1 MVDNNWT
8 VKLHHGGQFVD
19 KPRKAYVKGKVA
31 VFNGMEEDK
40 MSLPEFWDMGK
51 ELNYP
56 SPRSYN
62 YYYKIP
68 KLSMA
73 KGLVLLETDMDV
85 LKMLECHLDT
95 YVINAYMV
103 PPDVAAEVQEVHA
116 KNAPVNEE
124 AGDGQPDANDDGM
137 SLGNDEQEDNIVP
150 EELDNQEEA
159 VFMEEL
165 DEAGTDEEKNSD
177 NDVIDEGVNKITF
190 GDEEEDHRLDSDIED
205 DVYRLVDDFVQRAE
219 PDKDGRGSRH
229 NEDDVP
235 VAVSDDEENGSREY
249 DSDELRSIDG
259 SGEDQDISKY
269 VLYRE
274 PTKPQ
279 EKPILK
285 VGMKFVDARQ
295 FRKALRSHAVLSGY
309 DIHFKKNEGGRV
321 TCVCKESQESKKEGE
336 IGCKWRIHAS
346 WNDEESAFIIK
357 TYNPDHGCS
366 RVFENTQATSA
377 VLSNMYIENLRDDP
391 DWKLSAMQ
399 KAVNRELGIDVS
411 TSKIYNAKKKA
422 KKAIEGDFIEQYS
435 LLWDYCNILKIR
447 NPGSYVKM
455 KVERLSEDDKPTF
468 QRLFISYGAWI
479 EGFKS
484 GCRKLI
490 GLDGCFLKGSFGGQL
505 LSAVGRDANNGMFP
519 IAIAVV
525 EAETTDSWTWFLNQL
540 LDAIGSV
547 EDNGWCFISDRQKG
561 LEETFE
567 TVIPQAHHRF
577 CLRHLYANF
586 KTNGFKSLKLK
597 EEMWLAAAAFN
608 KEEFL
613 VHMMNIK
620 KEDLSAY
627 EYLSKV
633 EPSQW
638 ARSYF
643 DPAVKCELLCNN
655 LSESW
660 NHFIIKAR
668 EKPILTMLEMIRRL
682 VMRRIQVNSSKMAK
696 YEGLICPK
704 AQAKLDMC
712 KENSRHCQTLY
723 SGCRQFEVLCHS
735 TFHAV
740 DLDQK
745 TCSCKRWD
753 FTGIPCNHAV
763 AAIWK
768 MKLKPESF
776 VDVYFQ
782 KQTYMKQYKPIM
794 NPLIDKSLWPKTGHE
809 PVLPPVLRSKPG
821 RPKKKRRRATDEAK
835 QPYKLKRLNTS
846 LQCKT
851 CHQYGHNSRTCKG
864 APVLTEG
871 RHKTTRPLRAKGGR
885 PSNDD
890 NGGVGTVT
898 DRGGGNVQMRG
909 GRPVHRGGGSIVRR
923 GGGVFKRGGG
933 STVRGRGGGLVK
945 KGGDRPNRGV
955 SGGVT
960 EGFSGGANSG
970 GGSGDVNVGFSVGT
984 NTGGGSGG
992 VNEGFSGGTNI
1003 GGGSG
1008 GVPDTTSGNG
1018 SAVRDFGGLNDS
1030 LTGGGSPLGSF
1041 GGGAIRREGGA
1052 INIPT
1057 RSLSVRGAVLW
1068 YESSKRTSFKFSQSA
1083 PPNSQD

>member
-1 MVDNNWT
+1 MYICYATRDCKIRTFTMLAVSVVSLVVTIPSSYFLSHFGYRLQVVEKICTISSVVVFISPLWDMVRVVKTRNAEFMSFWLSLALTVSGAAWSVYGLAAHEYSVVMVDNNWT

-95 YVINAYMV
+95 YVISAYMV

-165 DEAGTDEEKNSD
+165 DEAGTDEEQNSD

-399 KAVNRELGIDVS
+399 KAVHWAVLEV
-411 TSKIYNAKKKA
+411 
-422 KKAIEGDFIEQYS
+422 
-435 LLWDYCNILKIR
+435 
-447 NPGSYVKM
+447 V
-455 KVERLSEDDKPTF
+455 LSEGKVVLSTF
-468 QRLFISYGAWI
+468 Q
-479 EGFKS
+479 
-484 GCRKLI
+484 
-490 GLDGCFLKGSFGGQL
+490 Q
-505 LSAVGRDANNGMFP
+505 
-519 IAIAVV
+519 
-525 EAETTDSWTWFLNQL
+525 
-540 LDAIGSV
+540 
-547 EDNGWCFISDRQKG
+547 
-561 LEETFE
+561 
-567 TVIPQAHHRF
+567 
-577 CLRHLYANF
+577 
-586 KTNGFKSLKLK
+586 
-597 EEMWLAAAAFN
+597 
-608 KEEFL
+608 
-613 VHMMNIK
+613 
-620 KEDLSAY
+620 
-627 EYLSKV
+627 
-633 EPSQW
+633 
-638 ARSYF
+638 
-643 DPAVKCELLCNN
+643 
-655 LSESW
+655 
-660 NHFIIKAR
+660 
-668 EKPILTMLEMIRRL
+668 
-682 VMRRIQVNSSKMAK
+682 
-696 YEGLICPK
+696 
-704 AQAKLDMC
+704 
-712 KENSRHCQTLY
+712 
-723 SGCRQFEVLCHS
+723 EVY
-735 TFHAV
+735 
-740 DLDQK
+740 Q
-745 TCSCKRWD
+745 
-753 FTGIPCNHAV
+753 
-763 AAIWK
+763 
-768 MKLKPESF
+768 
-776 VDVYFQ
+776 
-782 KQTYMKQYKPIM
+782 
-794 NPLIDKSLWPKTGHE
+794 
-809 PVLPPVLRSKPG
+809 
-821 RPKKKRRRATDEAK
+821 
-835 QPYKLKRLNTS
+835 
-846 LQCKT
+846 
-851 CHQYGHNSRTCKG
+851 
-864 APVLTEG
+864 
-871 RHKTTRPLRAKGGR
+871 
-885 PSNDD
+885 
-890 NGGVGTVT
+890 
-898 DRGGGNVQMRG
+898 
-909 GRPVHRGGGSIVRR
+909 
-923 GGGVFKRGGG
+923 
-933 STVRGRGGGLVK
+933 
-945 KGGDRPNRGV
+945 
-955 SGGVT
+955 
-960 EGFSGGANSG
+960 
-970 GGSGDVNVGFSVGT
+970 
-984 NTGGGSGG
+984 
-992 VNEGFSGGTNI
+992 
-1003 GGGSG
+1003 
-1008 GVPDTTSGNG
+1008 
-1018 SAVRDFGGLNDS
+1018 
-1030 LTGGGSPLGSF
+1030 
-1041 GGGAIRREGGA
+1041 
-1052 INIPT
+1052 
-1057 RSLSVRGAVLW
+1057 
-1068 YESSKRTSFKFSQSA
+1068 
-1083 PPNSQD
+1083 